1 MTERQGGS
9 KAIPSYSSFSHF
21 LIRHALVGGIGIGF
35 LILFWLSR
43 LEWNAEMRLWR
54 AMGDAAFL
62 MLFFALASGP
72 MMRLWPHTIRLVK
85 WRRELGIWFVF
96 LALAHAFLIWD
107 GWARWDI
114 LRFLGYE
121 YIEPLGRMVRLEPGF
136 GLANLLGVVALSWGL
151 VLLATSSD
159 RMMRILGP
167 STWKWIQSCAY
178 IIFYLVALHATYYL
192 FIHYTPSFHRDI
204 IPPPN
209 WFQWPFLVLVFTLI
223 GLQVAAAC
231 KTVRIRRYSRRKP
244 AV

>member
-1 MTERQGGS
+1 MTKRTKS
-9 KAIPSYSSFSHF
+9 ISPYLSFNHF
-21 LIRHALVGGIGIGF
+21 VIRHALIAGIGMGF
-35 LILFWLSR
+35 VTVFWFSR

-62 MLFFALASGP
+62 MLFLALAGGP
-72 MMRLWPHTIRLVK
+72 LARLWLRAASLVK

-96 LALAHAFLIWD
+96 LALVHAFLIWD
-107 GWARWDI
+107 GWAQWDI

-159 RMMRILGP
+159 RMMRALGS
-167 STWKWIQSCAY
+167 STWKWIQSSAY
-178 IIFYLVALHATYYL
+178 IIFYLVALHVTYYL
-192 FIHYTPSFHRDI
+192 FIHYTPSFHRDV

-209 WFQWPFLVLVFTLI
+209 WFQWPFLALVFVVI
-223 GLQVAAAC
+223 GLQIAAAW
-231 KTVRIRRYSRRKP
+231 KTVRIQRHSKQKAPPTR
-244 AV
+244 